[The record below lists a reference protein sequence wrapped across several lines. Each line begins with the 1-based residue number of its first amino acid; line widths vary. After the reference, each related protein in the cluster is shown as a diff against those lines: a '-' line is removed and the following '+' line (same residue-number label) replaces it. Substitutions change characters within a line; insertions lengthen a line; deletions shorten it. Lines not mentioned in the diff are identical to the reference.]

1 MAMMIAPLLTS
12 FGVEAA
18 TAATIGT
25 VASYASSAMTVLG
38 GAAQAGAQSAAAKYN
53 AKSQQNA
60 AQTNKNLADAKAL
73 QEEAIGQRAAKQK
86 RADLEL
92 RLSRAYAVAA
102 AQGGGAPDESLIS
115 GLVEKGETA
124 AQYDLYSSTERA
136 KTLRFQGEQGLTTA
150 IAQGKNDIANAKAAG
165 NATILGSVLKGA
177 SMLNF
182 APGDPPSAAPAF
194 MGRSRIT
201 DPSLYSDQYD

>member
-1 MAMMIAPLLTS
+1 MAALAPIAS
-12 FGVEAA
+12 FF
-18 TAATIGT
+18 
-25 VASYASSAMTVLG
+25 ASYMAPAMTIIG
-38 GAAQAGAQSAAAKYN
+38 GIAQAGAQNAAAKYN
-53 AKSQQNA
+53 ARSMQNA

-136 KTLRFQGEQGLTTA
+136 KTLRFQGEQGLATA

-177 SMLNF
+177 SMIDF
-182 APGDPPSAAPAF
+182 APSDIPGSYQAIGAPVED
-194 MGRSRIT
+194 RST
-201 DPSLYSDQYD
+201 LYRD